1 LNTAQFHWH
10 IIAENRFLPV
20 EQWGIC
26 FPISLPYSCYKPA
39 TQEPIGFASLKAHP
53 RRCFVAMRFPLKIDN
68 RSLEAFLHISI
79 FDNELNN
86 NAR

>member
-1 LNTAQFHWH
+1 LQKIDFY
-10 IIAENRFLPV
+10 
-20 EQWGIC
+20 QWSSGAYVSQYPC
-26 FPISLPYSCYKPA
+26 HTLAISQQA